1 MRTKMNEKRN
11 KKMSLT
17 MRYEYWKLADDL
29 GYSLQCKDNI
39 MHAED
44 EDDVQRIL
52 TTERKRVE

>member
-1 MRTKMNEKRN
+1 MNEKKK

-17 MRYEYWKLADDL
+17 MRYEYWILADDL

-39 MHAED
+39 MHAEY

-52 TTERKRVE
+52 TTERKKVE